1 MSYAIDGRL
10 VTIRLE
16 GTYEPQD
23 IIRQFVAAMGD
34 PGCPERVT
42 LLLDVT
48 RSESLSGRSPDE
60 IRLVAEFLGPYA
72 ERIGGRCAVV
82 ATKDVHFG
90 LGRMGERLHGRR
102 RREGGDLS
110 RRRIRNRV
118 ARSAGGVRPR
128 SDV

>member
-1 MSYAIDGRL
+1 MGVSYAIDGKL
-10 VTIRLE
+10 VTISLE

-23 IIRQFVAAMGD
+23 IIRTFVDAMDDPRSPDRAA
-34 PGCPERVT
+34 

-82 ATKDVHFG
+82 AAKDVHFG
-90 LGRMGERLHGRR
+90 LSRMGSVYTDGVGVKAEVFRDT
-102 RREGGDLS
+102 E
-110 RRRIRNRV
+110 
-118 ARSAGGVRPR
+118 SALEWLGATAA
-128 SDV
+128 